1 MKLKS
6 IFILFLL
13 ISVKDYS
20 FGQHIYQV
28 PYASVQPKFVFP
40 LYIEEGT
47 GMRDTLYFC
56 YDPNADGNLFG
67 SHDTIYGQKLVYT
80 DTTKFYACLYND
92 QLCGSFPLQCD
103 SQYKASV
110 GQAIT
115 DIFPVAL
122 TAIFRNG
129 ILPIKISWD
138 VSTLYSDSLPF
149 QSTGITPK
157 GQGRFSV
164 NGSMLSISISENGD
178 IYPSVVSFPYLI
190 SDSGGAGFK
199 DSCTIFSI
207 NSTSIIAVENATM
220 FLYFEQWTGIA
231 TGINETTLKMSCSV
245 YPNPFEDHVTVLI
258 PSEDEIQRISIYD
271 LMGGKVFDEEFH
283 TEQNSINLFL
293 DTAPGLCLI
302 KVEGKKSSYTTFIYR
317 IH

>member
-6 IFILFLL
+6 IFVLFLL
-13 ISVKDYS
+13 FSVKDYS

-28 PYASVQPKFVFP
+28 PFASVQPKFVFP

-47 GMRDTLYFC
+47 GMRDTIYFC
-56 YDPNADGNLFG
+56 YDPNSDGNLFG

-80 DTTKFYACLYND
+80 DTTKFYACLYNY
-92 QLCGSFPLQCD
+92 QLCGSIPMQCD

-115 DIFPVAL
+115 DVFPVAQ
-122 TAIFRNG
+122 TVYFRNG
-129 ILPIKISWD
+129 ILPIKLSWD

-164 NGSMLSISISENGD
+164 NGSLPSITISENGA
-178 IYPSVVSFPYLI
+178 IAPSVVSFPYLI

-207 NSTSIIAVENATM
+207 NSTSIITVENVNM
-220 FLYFEQWTGIA
+220 ELYFEQWTGIA
-231 TGINETTLKMSCSV
+231 TGIDETNFKMTCSV
-245 YPNPFEDHVTVLI
+245 YPNPFEDHITVLI

-271 LMGGKVFDEEFH
+271 LMGRKVFNEEFH
-283 TEQNSINLFL
+283 TKQNSVNLFL
-293 DTAPGLCLI
+293 DAAPGLCLI
-302 KVEGKKSSYTTFIYR
+302 KVDGRKGSYSSFFYR